1 MIGALKEKRKE
12 RTKMGKSN
20 RLARYLR
27 AVENDT
33 VEEYHKSRRYHRRWQ
48 KEKRKRSKEKYVM

>member
-1 MIGALKEKRKE
+1 
-12 RTKMGKSN
+12 MGKSN